1 MPRSMLTLLLASA
14 LLAGPLLAGSALAAP
29 DLTPAFK
36 GTIVSTYPSGRS
48 AKLFLNRDGSYT
60 GIGAKGAHYA
70 GTWKLKGEK
79 VCLKQ
84 TKPTPSLFTFC
95 QSIPNV
101 GPGGTWASKSP
112 KGEPLKNRLEPSR

>member
-1 MPRSMLTLLLASA
+1 MTRSLPAFVLAAS
-14 LLAGPLLAGSALAAP
+14 LLAGSALAAP

-48 AKLFLNRDGSYT
+48 ARLFLNRDGTYT

-84 TKPTPSLFTFC
+84 TNPTPSLFTFC

-112 KGEPLKNRLEPSR
+112 KGEPLKNRLEPGR